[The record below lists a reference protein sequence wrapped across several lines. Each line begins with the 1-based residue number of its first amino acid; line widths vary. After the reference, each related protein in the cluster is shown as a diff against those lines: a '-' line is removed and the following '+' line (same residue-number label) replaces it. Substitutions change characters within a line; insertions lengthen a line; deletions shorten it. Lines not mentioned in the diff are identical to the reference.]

1 MATSFRQQIR
11 AGCFTVLETFKAA
24 NPTLLYEVRD
34 FPPESYHTPLAYVE
48 KAVSETIRHDSG
60 TRQRTVRVNVVIVN
74 KLDLDT
80 GQKFIS
86 RMERAGY
93 PVFPIC
99 VRRGI
104 GLEPLFS
111 RMHQQVSLVTGPSGA
126 AAWSASSGRTGLVNP
141 VCSTRFSPGSRFGPR
156 R

>member
-74 KLDLDT
+74 KLVSNDQATAEQDALVDGLLDAFT
-80 GQKFIS
+80 ATPRAASNSTVIAPIS
-86 RMERAGY
+86 
-93 PVFPIC
+93 
-99 VRRGI
+99 
-104 GLEPLFS
+104 
-111 RMHQQVSLVTGPSGA
+111 VSDTELSDNNGNRYA
-126 AAWSASSGRTGLVNP
+126 AAVIAVEGIELVGRI
-141 VCSTRFSPGSRFGPR
+141 
-156 R
+156 